1 MKRYKTPGGVVWFQ
15 ISFVLI
21 VVLTAF
27 TACGTRN
34 YFLVNSDMELK
45 YNRTT
50 GQFQLVWN
58 SSLKHHGSNP
68 DSMPLVV
75 SPGRVSVESDSIVN
89 E

>member
-1 MKRYKTPGGVVWFQ
+1 MWFR
-15 ISFVLI
+15 ISLVLI

-34 YFLVNSDMELK
+34 YFLVDSDMELK
-45 YNRTT
+45 YNRST

-58 SSLKHHGSNP
+58 SSIKHHGCNP
-68 DSMPLVV
+68 DSIPVAV
-75 SPGRVSVESDSIVN
+75 SPGRVTVESDSIVN

>member
-1 MKRYKTPGGVVWFQ
+1 MKGYKTPGGVVWFQ

-34 YFLVNSDMELK
+34 YFLVDSDMELM

-58 SSLKHHGSNP
+58 SSIKHNGNNP
-68 DSMPLVV
+68 DSIPIAV
-75 SPGRVSVESDSIVN
+75 SPDQGSVKSDSIVN